1 VALAGF
7 TLNVRN
13 IIMSCY
19 TAYLASGATLLC
31 KTIKVDTINRDLSAT
46 AELSIPAQMVNPC
59 LDLMEK
65 TSVYIRNI
73 LYEARRWESMPDR
86 REPVTK
92 QMTEY
97 IIDKEKRLNKT
108 NPDNIYTAMGNWL
121 VQGEQAGFRRNEL
134 AQDRTYLKKYKN
146 YQRSIDGS
154 ATAFILNDLE
164 FRGENNKRINNS

>member
-1 VALAGF
+1 MGQIPSESRAAIAPLLRIVGGARSRTLSTKDAGTLLKRKYHFINFIEGLQLSNNVALAGF

-31 KTIKVDTINRDLSAT
+31 KTIKVDTIKRYLSAA

-59 LDLMEK
+59 LDLMGK
-65 TSVYIRNI
+65 TSVFIRNI

-97 IIDKEKRLNKT
+97 IIDK
-108 NPDNIYTAMGNWL
+108 GNH
-121 VQGEQAGFRRNEL
+121 AIR
-134 AQDRTYLKKYKN
+134 
-146 YQRSIDGS
+146 
-154 ATAFILNDLE
+154 
-164 FRGENNKRINNS
+164 